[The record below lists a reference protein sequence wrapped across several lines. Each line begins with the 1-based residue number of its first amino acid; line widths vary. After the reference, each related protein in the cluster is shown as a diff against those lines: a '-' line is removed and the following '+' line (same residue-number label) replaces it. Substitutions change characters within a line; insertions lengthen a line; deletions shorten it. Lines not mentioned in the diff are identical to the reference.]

1 MRALVDIRSGERGA
15 TLSAFFTLFGIT
27 AAHTLLETARDALFL
42 ARIPVSRLPFVS
54 IALAAIGLLLLTKK
68 SKAREATNRH
78 VVAQALVVAA
88 LVTGAFWGLSSW
100 KHPALLYALYLWSGL
115 FASWVVLRFWLVLGG
130 TFNVTQ
136 AKRLYGFIGAGSVL
150 GAVFGAGTARV
161 LAAMVPARHLLL
173 GSSTL
178 LLLTAAPSMLLA
190 SQQTNAS
197 APTEARPRA
206 AEAAPEI
213 ASLRDDLRLVR
224 DSPFITRILWLVLL
238 STVTVTFVDY
248 IFKSAVTRFVAPDQL
263 GAYFASV
270 AVVTNAIALVAQ
282 LFAVGWI
289 LRTFGVHRAL
299 WVMPVLLFCGSVGV
313 IIGGGLAA
321 ALLLKGVDG
330 SLRYSVHRTSTELLY
345 LPISDRA
352 RSRIKPFIDLVGQRG
367 GQAAASIAILAFVG
381 LGFGHRSLALV
392 AAVLALGW
400 VLVAADIKRHYLELF
415 RATLRDGRVDY
426 HGELPTLDLGALEA
440 LFAALS
446 SSRDVE
452 VLAALDLL
460 EAQDR
465 QRLVPPLILYHP
477 SRDVVLKA
485 LDLFVRQKR
494 TDFVAIADRL
504 DGHAD
509 VQIRAAALR
518 ARSVVVPDEVLLRAH
533 LDDPSPEVRTTAYV
547 SLVWRGWLS
556 PEERE
561 AIALVQ
567 ENLTP
572 AAKIALV
579 RAIREEPSPV
589 FHESLMRHAESGDT
603 ELESEVALA
612 MGRIGSPEF
621 FPVLFRMLEHR
632 YQGSAA
638 REAFVAA
645 GARGLEFLDERLGDT
660 TLKSID
666 RASIPRAL
674 GLFEPWRAVPL
685 LMKHLV
691 SEKDGTV
698 RFRILRALSKLRA
711 ADPAIAIDRKVLVG
725 MTEATLKNSF
735 RLIEWGLAINRF
747 VLKTPSRNT
756 PALQLISTLLRDK
769 ESHALGRIFLLL
781 GLIHPGENFERIY
794 RGLQNKSA
802 KARASSRELI
812 ENLIRAPLRSPL
824 LALVDDL
831 PAAARLEAAA
841 PFYTPAKWEY
851 ETLVHALVSQAD
863 ENLHSLAKYHAI
875 EAGLGIAHQPAALGS
890 STFSV
895 AVTACTRDKAEGVPS
910 RKPIRLVPA

>member
-1 MRALVDIRSGERGA
+1 MRTLVDIRSGERAA

-68 SKAREATNRH
+68 PKSGEVTNRH
-78 VVAQALVVAA
+78 VVAQALVIAA
-88 LVTGAFWGLSSW
+88 LVTGTFWGLSSW

-150 GAVFGAGTARV
+150 GAVFGAGTARA
-161 LAAMVPARHLLL
+161 LAAMLPARHLLL
-173 GSSTL
+173 GSSAL
-178 LLLTAAPSMLLA
+178 LLLTVAPSILLA
-190 SQQTNAS
+190 QQTNDS
-197 APTEARPRA
+197 APADGGARSPQG
-206 AEAAPEI
+206 APEM
-213 ASLRDDLRLVR
+213 ATVRDDLRIVR

-248 IFKSAVTRFVAPDQL
+248 IFKSAVTKFVPTDQL
-263 GAYFASV
+263 GTYFASV
-270 AVVTNAIALVAQ
+270 AVVTNAIALFAQ

-299 WVMPVLLFCGSVGV
+299 WVMPVLLFFGAGGV
-313 IIGGGLAA
+313 IFGGGLAA

-352 RSRIKPFIDLVGQRG
+352 RSRVKPFIDLVGQRG

-381 LGFGHRSLALV
+381 VGFGHRSLALV
-392 AAVLALGW
+392 TALLALGW
-400 VLVAADIKRHYLELF
+400 VVVAAGIKRHYLELF

-446 SSRDVE
+446 SSKDVE

-465 QRLVPPLILYHP
+465 QRLIPPLILYHP

-485 LDLFVRQKR
+485 FDLFVRQGR

-518 ARSVVVPDEVLLRAH
+518 ARSVVVPDEELLRAH

-547 SLVWRGWLS
+547 SMVWRGWLS

-561 AIALVQ
+561 AIRLVE

-589 FHESLMRHAESGDT
+589 FHEALMRHAQSGDP

-632 YQGSAA
+632 YQGAAA
-638 REAFVAA
+638 REAFVTA
-645 GARGLEFLDERLGDT
+645 GPSGLDFLDELLSDT
-660 TLKSID
+660 KVKSID
-666 RASIPRAL
+666 RAGIPRAI
-674 GLFEPWRAVPL
+674 GMFEPWRAAPV
-685 LMKHLV
+685 LMKHLKN
-691 SEKDGTV
+691 ERDGTV
-698 RFRILRALSKLRA
+698 RFRILRALSKVRA
-711 ADPAIAIDRKVLVG
+711 TDPTLKLDTKVLVA
-725 MTEATLKNSF
+725 MTEDTLKNCF
-735 RLIEWGLAINRF
+735 RLIEWGLAIHRF
-747 VLKTPSRNT
+747 VLQSPSRNT

-769 ESHALGRIFLLL
+769 ESHAIGRIFLLL

-794 RGLQNKSA
+794 RGLQHKNA

-831 PAAARLEAAA
+831 SDAARLAAAA
-841 PFYTPAKWEY
+841 PFYTPAHLEY
-851 ETLVHALVSQAD
+851 ESLVQALVSQTD
-863 ENLHSLAKYHAI
+863 ENLHSLAKYYAFESGMKLADETAAHA
-875 EAGLGIAHQPAALGS
+875 S
-890 STFSV
+890 STFSI
-895 AVTACTRDKAEGVPS
+895 AVTASTREIAEGAAS
-910 RKPIRLVPA
+910 RKPITLAPA